1 MEKDQRKFIKNLLIL
16 ELQELIN
23 SKSVKSLRELE
34 EDIPHADFAK
44 ALEELSIEDQ
54 IYVLRILKTEEE
66 IEIFS
71 YLDDDIKLN
80 LVNSFTDDLG
90 QKVLQEIETDELADL
105 IEELPANITRK
116 ILSQTPKE
124 KRDKINQI
132 LSYTNDQVGS
142 FMRVDISILKDSW
155 NCKKA
160 LNKIRKDYNQNIL
173 MGHNFYIV
181 NENGI

>member
-1 MEKDQRKFIKNLLIL
+1 MCFKNFK
-16 ELQELIN
+16 N
-23 SKSVKSLRELE
+23 RRSSK
-34 EDIPHADFAK
+34 
-44 ALEELSIEDQ
+44 
-54 IYVLRILKTEEE
+54 
-66 IEIFS
+66 IFS

-142 FMRVDISILKDSW
+142 FMRVDISILKESW

>member
-1 MEKDQRKFIKNLLIL
+1 M
-16 ELQELIN
+16 
-23 SKSVKSLRELE
+23 
-34 EDIPHADFAK
+34 
-44 ALEELSIEDQ
+44 
-54 IYVLRILKTEEE
+54 
-66 IEIFS
+66 
-71 YLDDDIKLN
+71 DDDIKLN

-142 FMRVDISILKDSW
+142 FMRVDISILKDSEIV
-155 NCKKA
+155 KKH
-160 LNKIRKDYNQNIL
+160 LIKLEKTIIKI
-173 MGHNFYIV
+173 F
-181 NENGI
+181 

>member
-1 MEKDQRKFIKNLLIL
+1 MEKDQREFNKNLLIL

-34 EDIPHADFAK
+34 EDIPHTDFAK

-54 IYVLRILKTEEE
+54 IYVLRILKTEEAN
-66 IEIFS
+66 EIFS

-142 FMRVDISILKDSW
+142 FMRVDISILKDSEIV
-155 NCKKA
+155 KKH
-160 LNKIRKDYNQNIL
+160 LIKLEKTIIKI
-173 MGHNFYIV
+173 F
-181 NENGI
+181 